1 MALPVVWQGFD
12 PIAGK
17 LLGGRQIAQALAQQL
32 ARMEKLYEFALAGPT
47 WGQFQNPGSG
57 RCSFI
62 RTERLRHDR
71 FEFVIALSQHRVAET
86 KTRQQQ
92 SQQTDRIGQDCQELV
107 HVPRSISSCG
117 LPQGAQERRAA
128 KLPSSPCP
136 GRIHYDKAL
145 LGQSFLSR
153 FRITLTRDAMLLQ
166 SADKH

>member
-1 MALPVVWQGFD
+1 
-12 PIAGK
+12 
-17 LLGGRQIAQALAQQL
+17 
-32 ARMEKLYEFALAGPT
+32 
-47 WGQFQNPGSG
+47 
-57 RCSFI
+57 
-62 RTERLRHDR
+62 
-71 FEFVIALSQHRVAET
+71 
-86 KTRQQQ
+86 
-92 SQQTDRIGQDCQELV
+92 V